1 MKENIYI
8 RKIPLP
14 FSVRAFTLPDAQG
27 DYNIYINERLSSEQ
41 QEKSLAHE
49 KKHIQRGDFLKEESA
64 LTIENE
70 MKMLFSIN
78 K

>member
-1 MKENIYI
+1 MTENVYI

-14 FSVRAFTLPDAQG
+14 FSVRAFTLPDSQG
-27 DYNIYINERLSSEQ
+27 DYNIYINQRLSPEQ

-64 LTIENE
+64 SSIENA
-70 MKMLFSIN
+70 MKGLVDIN